1 MSIFRRIFDG
11 IHASREGSSAIK
23 MFIKIR
29 EGFILNKV
37 MSLHDAVAK
46 YVENG
51 DTLAIGGFTTNRKP
65 YATVSEILRQGQKD
79 FIVYAGP
86 GGGEVDMLIGEGRVA
101 AYINCYTANSGYTN
115 VSRRFRA
122 AIEAGKLTYEDYSQD
137 VLMLQLHAASLG
149 LPFLPVRLMQGSG
162 LTKYWGISKE
172 QRAEMP
178 SMDNDKYVMVDNPFN
193 PGEQVVAVPVPKLDT
208 AIIHVQKASPD
219 GTCIIEG
226 DEFHDVDVAVAA
238 KKVIVTCEELV
249 SDEYIRRDPTLTRVF
264 GECVSAVVH
273 APYGAWPSQCYN
285 YYDCDG
291 NALKEYDKASKYQ
304 DAEDAKVQLAKA
316 AAKAA
321 KTAAAKPDDA
331 KAAEAA
337 QKAAAAAKAAEEGTA
352 IPETFKD
359 YLDKWVYG
367 VKDNDELLNV
377 IGGARLA
384 GLKVVPGLGYA
395 GKI

>member
-122 AIEAGKLTYEDYSQD
+122 AIEQGKLTYEDYSQD
-137 VLMLQLHAASLG
+137 VLMLMLHASSLG
-149 LPFLPVRLMQGSG
+149 LPFLPVRLMHGIG
-162 LTKYWGISKE
+162 LMKFCCFSE
-172 QRAEMP
+172 
-178 SMDNDKYVMVDNPFN
+178 
-193 PGEQVVAVPVPKLDT
+193 
-208 AIIHVQKASPD
+208 
-219 GTCIIEG
+219 
-226 DEFHDVDVAVAA
+226 
-238 KKVIVTCEELV
+238 
-249 SDEYIRRDPTLTRVF
+249 
-264 GECVSAVVH
+264 
-273 APYGAWPSQCYN
+273 
-285 YYDCDG
+285 
-291 NALKEYDKASKYQ
+291 
-304 DAEDAKVQLAKA
+304 
-316 AAKAA
+316 
-321 KTAAAKPDDA
+321 
-331 KAAEAA
+331 
-337 QKAAAAAKAAEEGTA
+337 
-352 IPETFKD
+352 
-359 YLDKWVYG
+359 
-367 VKDNDELLNV
+367 
-377 IGGARLA
+377 
-384 GLKVVPGLGYA
+384 
-395 GKI
+395 

>member
-1 MSIFRRIFDG
+1 
-11 IHASREGSSAIK
+11 
-23 MFIKIR
+23 
-29 EGFILNKV
+29 
-37 MSLHDAVAK
+37 
-46 YVENG
+46 
-51 DTLAIGGFTTNRKP
+51 
-65 YATVSEILRQGQKD
+65 
-79 FIVYAGP
+79 
-86 GGGEVDMLIGEGRVA
+86 
-101 AYINCYTANSGYTN
+101 
-115 VSRRFRA
+115 
-122 AIEAGKLTYEDYSQD
+122 
-137 VLMLQLHAASLG
+137 MLQLHAASLG

-178 SMDNDKYVMVDNPFN
+178 SVDNDKYVMVDNPFN

-273 APYGAWPSQCYN
+273 VPYGAWPSQCYN